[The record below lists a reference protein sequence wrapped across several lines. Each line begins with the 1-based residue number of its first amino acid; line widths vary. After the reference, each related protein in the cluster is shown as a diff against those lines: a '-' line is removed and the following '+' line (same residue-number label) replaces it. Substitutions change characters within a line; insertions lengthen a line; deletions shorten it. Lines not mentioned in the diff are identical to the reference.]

1 MARDPLAQD
10 VTERCEAKPPRPTK
24 GYACQFPA
32 NCNVPSGC
40 HITIWEAL
48 TLPGPPPSGP
58 GWESSPDH
66 QLHRAGNGG
75 GFTEKLPGRA
85 RKHSALSGGDRVG
98 RGRTK
103 RAPSSLEALPGLLC
117 QLLPIHILQQQGR
130 QPQKDESQRGN
141 LCLGLSKC
149 LASMKP
155 MGLRNSS
162 S

>member
-10 VTERCEAKPPRPTK
+10 VTERCVAKPPRPTK
-24 GYACQFPA
+24 GYACQSPA

-66 QLHRAGNGG
+66 QLHRAGNGRR
-75 GFTEKLPGRA
+75 FYRETS
-85 RKHSALSGGDRVG
+85 RKGQKSILHSQEETGVE

-103 RAPSSLEALPGLLC
+103 RAPSNVGTRAWRP
-117 QLLPIHILQQQGR
+117 
-130 QPQKDESQRGN
+130 
-141 LCLGLSKC
+141 CLGSFV
-149 LASMKP
+149 
-155 MGLRNSS
+155 SS
-162 S
+162 SPYTSCGSRAGSPKRIRASGETYV